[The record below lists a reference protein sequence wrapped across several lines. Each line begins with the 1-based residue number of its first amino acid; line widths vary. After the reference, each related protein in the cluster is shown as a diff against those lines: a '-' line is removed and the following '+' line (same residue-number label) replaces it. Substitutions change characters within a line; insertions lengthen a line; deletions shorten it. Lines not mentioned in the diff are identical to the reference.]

1 MTFGPDGQLYVSN
14 KGFSSGP
21 GVGEV
26 VRIQVVEG

>member
-1 MTFGPDGQLYVSN
+1 MTFAPDEHLYVSN

-26 VRIQVVEG
+26 VRIRVG